1 MSYHTDPKA
10 KKASKIDPITIQIW
24 LELSKKLSKK
34 AVLIKTKQYLNFRL
48 KL

>member
-24 LELSKKLSKK
+24 LELSKK

-48 KL
+48 KI

>member
-24 LELSKKLSKK
+24 LELSEKAILSK
-34 AVLIKTKQYLNFRL
+34 TKEYLNFRL
-48 KL
+48 KI